1 MSADVALVTGAST
14 DTGYHIAHRLCA
26 HGHPVILV
34 GAVENELDW
43 IAAKLVLQGAEVRA
57 ITCDMESGY
66 APQQLFDEIAADD
79 IDVGILANNT
89 GLTRADDIAAF
100 SMERHLSTLRINAEV
115 ALGMTALL
123 LPGMLARGRGHVLN
137 LVSPTRCAS
146 AVLRTAC
153 DAANASMLSWSDSL
167 ASRLEGTPV
176 NVTAFLAQTA
186 SAHSRA
192 QRSTAY
198 DIARAAYDERAT
210 REYRIIVDDNRAP
223 TLPQTP
229 VTERARSSSI
239 MDLSGDSNLLQP
251 ANAGGDAALLYGFS
265 R

>member
-1 MSADVALVTGAST
+1 MPADVALVTGAST

-57 ITCDMESGY
+57 ITCDMENGY

-89 GLTRADDIAAF
+89 GLTRANDIAAF
-100 SMERHLSTLRINAEV
+100 SMERHFATLRIHAEV

-123 LPGMLARGRGHVLN
+123 LPGMLARGRGHILN
-137 LVSPTRCAS
+137 LVSTTRYAS
-146 AVLRTAC
+146 ALLRNAC

-167 ASRLEGTPV
+167 ASRVEGTPV
-176 NVTAFLAQTA
+176 NVTAFLAQA
-186 SAHSRA
+186 AGAHTRA
-192 QRSTAY
+192 QRTTAY
-198 DIARAAYDERAT
+198 AIARAAYDERAT
-210 REYRIIVDDNRAP
+210 REYRIVVDDNRAP
-223 TLPQTP
+223 ALPRTLVPEP
-229 VTERARSSSI
+229 ALNSPAG
-239 MDLSGDSNLLQP
+239 DLCSDSNLLQP
-251 ANAGGDAALLYGFS
+251 ANAGHDAALLYGFS